1 MGRLEPELPGAD
13 EILIKN
19 GFVVKD
25 KNSAAADALSRQT
38 TGSLGKPSIRK
49 GMDLVRVG
57 NLGDSGVA
65 FFFDRRSMPPPAM
78 LTQFLESQVVPALI
92 EVCAVFNYDARFITL
107 FQEPSAASRFVRQR
121 VLINTDPIMK
131 RQEEL
136 ANKGKHGDIRED
148 PFIYCYL
155 YGIMIHKLGH
165 FHDIVHGTRH
175 DYFMNELRIEFM
187 ELWIELLEKHSF
199 DPAFLE
205 SSEEFR
211 WMLKQLTP
219 GQTVN

>member
-1 MGRLEPELPGAD
+1 MMQG
-13 EILIKN
+13 KN
-19 GFVVKD
+19 
-25 KNSAAADALSRQT
+25 
-38 TGSLGKPSIRK
+38 
-49 GMDLVRVG
+49 
-57 NLGDSGVA
+57 
-65 FFFDRRSMPPPAM
+65 
-78 LTQFLESQVVPALI
+78 TQFLHIPLFVLYLSLFVIYVFFALI
-92 EVCAVFNYDARFITL
+92 LHSIPLLPLALYTMFTLTIFFDIITFHPFDSVDLPTFDLSILRFITL